1 MLSDYE
7 NLAIAFMENITCL
20 HLHIKQ
26 FKRIAEMKTIEVNK
40 SNKDINKSLNKLVPF
55 SEDMIG
61 QYEDLLEQV
70 CKNGDH
76 QEVTAILMDLPKR
89 GHSDEA
95 QQIAVQWLAVM
106 EPCVL
111 LKGVAEAIC
120 QGAMKNSD
128 SKFWILGLLSIL
140 IGSNDI
146 KPIRDSLI
154 EMEEKQNGQ
163 ILRLLQ
169 SSASKYDWA
178 KKGLEGFPVL

>member
-1 MLSDYE
+1 MLYVYE
-7 NLAIAFMENITCL
+7 NLAIVFMENLTCL
-20 HLHIKQ
+20 HLHRKQ
-26 FKRIAEMKTIEVNK
+26 FKRIAEMKTIEVTK
-40 SNKDINKSLNKLVPF
+40 SNKDITKSLNKLVPF
-55 SEDMIG
+55 NEDMIG
-61 QYEDLLEQV
+61 QYEDILEEV
-70 CKNGDH
+70 CRNEDH
-76 QEVTAILMDLPKR
+76 REVTAILLDLPKR

-106 EPCVL
+106 SPKVL
-111 LKGVAEAIC
+111 LKGVAEAIY

-146 KPIRDSLI
+146 KPIRESLI

-163 ILRLLQ
+163 ILQLFQ

-178 KKGLEGFPVL
+178 KKGLECLAV

>member
-1 MLSDYE
+1 
-7 NLAIAFMENITCL
+7 
-20 HLHIKQ
+20 
-26 FKRIAEMKTIEVNK
+26 MKTIEVTK
-40 SNKDINKSLNKLVPF
+40 SNKDINKSLSKLVPF

-70 CKNGDH
+70 CRNEDYR
-76 QEVTAILMDLPKR
+76 EVTAILLDLPKR

-106 EPCVL
+106 SPRVL
-111 LKGVAEAIC
+111 LKGIAEAIN

-140 IGSNDI
+140 LGSNDI
-146 KPIRDSLI
+146 KPIRESLI

-163 ILRLLQ
+163 ILHLLK
-169 SSASKYDWA
+169 SSTSKYDWA
-178 KKGLEGFPVL
+178 KKGLESLTV

>member
-1 MLSDYE
+1 MKP
-7 NLAIAFMENITCL
+7 I
-20 HLHIKQ
+20 
-26 FKRIAEMKTIEVNK
+26 EMNQVTN
-40 SNKDINKSLNKLVPF
+40 DISQRLTKLVPF
-55 SEDMIG
+55 NEDMIG
-61 QYEDLLEQV
+61 QYEDILEQV
-70 CKNGDH
+70 CNNGDPR
-76 QEVTAILMDLPKR
+76 EVTAILMDLPKR
-89 GHSDEA
+89 GHFDEA

-111 LKGVAEAIC
+111 LKGVADAIC
-120 QGAMKNSD
+120 QGAMKNAD